1 MNLLVTKK
9 KVNEKY
15 FALLLIFLSLIIFF
29 LPQNFKLKFIIL
41 PTEIFL
47 RPLVLSKE
55 FLLSLKNY
63 RKERNYFY
71 ELLTQQ
77 NLLLAE
83 LKKSLNI
90 SYRPLNIL
98 ENFYVIKRANIISR
112 DNSLKRYLVIDKG
125 LNDSITVNLPVI
137 TEKGIVGKII
147 AVGEKMSVVETFYS
161 PYSKI
166 SAKIQKN
173 NYLSAL
179 SCKNDVL
186 FLDYLDEDCQVEE
199 NDTIVSTELGGIF
212 PEGLKIGVVKKIER
226 KKEGNFR
233 VIIEPIVNLLKI
245 DDVLVLIR
253 KEQKIKKDELEIL
266 LRQLE
271 LKLPEIKFIR

>member
-1 MNLLVTKK
+1 LVTKK

>member
-1 MNLLVTKK
+1 LLVTKK

-173 NYLSAL
+173 NYLAAL

>member
-1 MNLLVTKK
+1 LLVTKK

-29 LPQNFKLKFIIL
+29 LPRNFKLKFIIL
-41 PTEIFL
+41 PQEIL
-47 RPLVLSKE
+47 LKPLIVTRE

-63 RKERNYFY
+63 QKERNHFY
-71 ELLTQQ
+71 QLLIKQ
-77 NLLLAE
+77 NLLLSE
-83 LKKSLNI
+83 LKRSLNNP
-90 SYRPLNIL
+90 SYQKEL
-98 ENFYVIKRANIISR
+98 ENSYVIKRANIISR

-125 LNDSITVNLPVI
+125 LSDSITVNLPVI

-147 AVGEKMSVVETFYS
+147 AVGEKISVVETFYS

-173 NYLSAL
+173 NYLTAL
-179 SCKNDVL
+179 SCKNDIL
-186 FLDYLDEDCQVEE
+186 FLDYLDEDCQAEE
-199 NDTIVSTELGGIF
+199 NDTIISTELGGIF

-226 KKEGNFR
+226 KKEGNFN
-233 VIIEPIVNLLKI
+233 VIIEPMVNLLKI

-253 KEQKIKKDELEIL
+253 KERKIKKDELEML

-271 LKLPEIKFIR
+271 LKLPEIKFIK

>member
-1 MNLLVTKK
+1 MLVTKK

-173 NYLSAL
+173 NYLAAL

>member
-1 MNLLVTKK
+1 MLVTKK

-29 LPQNFKLKFIIL
+29 LPRNFKLKFIIL
-41 PTEIFL
+41 PQEIL
-47 RPLVLSKE
+47 LKPLIVTRE

-63 RKERNYFY
+63 QKERNHFY
-71 ELLTQQ
+71 QLLIKQ
-77 NLLLAE
+77 NLLLSE
-83 LKKSLNI
+83 LKRSLNNP
-90 SYRPLNIL
+90 SYQKEL
-98 ENFYVIKRANIISR
+98 ENSYVIKRANIISR

-125 LNDSITVNLPVI
+125 LSDSITVNLPVI

-147 AVGEKMSVVETFYS
+147 AVGEKISVVETFYS

-173 NYLSAL
+173 NYLTAL
-179 SCKNDVL
+179 SCKNDIL
-186 FLDYLDEDCQVEE
+186 FLDYLDEDCQAEE
-199 NDTIVSTELGGIF
+199 NDTIISTELGGIF

-226 KKEGNFR
+226 KKEGNFN
-233 VIIEPIVNLLKI
+233 VIIEPMVNLLKI

-253 KEQKIKKDELEIL
+253 KERKIKKDELEML

-271 LKLPEIKFIR
+271 LKLPEIKFIK